1 MDAAIAELAD
11 KVGLSQT
18 PCWKRIQRLEQ
29 QGVIL
34 GRVALVSPEKI
45 GLGDFGKPGKYFAR
59 QVDRWTKQYRA
70 SETQHIPEFEKL
82 AEWLPKTVPE
92 QKRVSVVHGDYRLDN
107 CMVADDGH
115 VVAVLDWEL
124 AHLGDPMEDL
134 GWLCV
139 KAWRFGAP
147 KPVAGVGDYRDLI
160 DAYAAESGLE
170 VDPDVVHWWE
180 VLGTLKWGIMCIMQA
195 QSHLSGAARSHE
207 LAAIGRRVCENEHD
221 LFLAL
226 EGRW

>member
-1 MDAAIAELAD
+1 
-11 KVGLSQT
+11 
-18 PCWKRIQRLEQ
+18 
-29 QGVIL
+29 
-34 GRVALVSPEKI
+34 
-45 GLGDFGKPGKYFAR
+45 
-59 QVDRWTKQYRA
+59 
-70 SETQHIPEFEKL
+70 
-82 AEWLPKTVPE
+82 
-92 QKRVSVVHGDYRLDN
+92 VHGDFRLGN
-107 CMVADDGH
+107 LMIGADGLR
-115 VVAVLDWEL
+115 AVLDWEL

-139 KAWRFGAP
+139 KAWRFGSP
-147 KPVAGVGDYRDLI
+147 KPVAGVGDYRELI
-160 DAYAAESGLE
+160 DAYAAESGLD